1 MTHPKPVLRI
11 LIIICGVAGILAV
24 GWHAEH
30 APRWQPLRESL
41 QRSTLPFGMLA
52 YGAKGK
58 ILRQLQRI
66 QVLPNNEP
74 AASPSN
80 LRSDR
85 TRAIV
90 NKKARSGIQVYGLDS
105 MTPEEL
111 PSSSVMSQAMRKSSP
126 AVLSLAI
133 AQDDLTDPDLGLLA
147 NPDAKGRNWERPAF
161 LSYFEQGKLLFASG
175 VGIRIHGGVARD
187 APKKSFRVYF
197 RSIYGATQFAPRLLF
212 DHQSDPVLLFVLRSE
227 FETAGL
233 FANSFAYDISRQI
246 GALAPHTQP
255 VKLCINGEEQG
266 VYILIEHISEGYLR
280 AHFGHNRFLMAQ
292 SAVWAEPDFGNVQQ
306 FQQFIDWAADR
317 SPLSMS
323 EAAQKIDI
331 DNFVRWLLSVIFCA
345 TPDALQ
351 GPILLDLTRAD
362 AKWFWVNWDMDHSFA
377 VTNLN
382 AAEHAWEE
390 DIFDRF
396 YMREDPR
403 AYLYHRLRLGS
414 AEFRNYFSR
423 VFVDVMNHRLTD
435 AFLRERQR
443 YYTELASAF
452 NYDDSEFNKEVA
464 DFVTHRK
471 SVLREQMK
479 TYFATG
485 KSSPCF
491 VQGPAGVQFEI
502 DGYPEQS
509 GYLGWY
515 FEQTPITISPTETG
529 NLIFSHWLINGK
541 EQRGDRILRYT
552 LTTPT
557 TITAVFQEEPE

>member
-1 MTHPKPVLRI
+1 MPLKPILRS
-11 LIIICGVAGILAV
+11 LIIVGGIAGILAV
-24 GWHAEH
+24 GWYVEH
-30 APRWQPLRESL
+30 APRWQPLRQSL
-41 QRSTLPFGMLA
+41 QQSTLPFGMLA

-58 ILRQLQRI
+58 ILRQLQSI
-66 QVLPNNEP
+66 QVLPNDELSAN
-74 AASPSN
+74 PSN
-80 LRSDR
+80 RRLDI

-90 NKKARSGIQVYGLDS
+90 NKKARSGIQVYGLNS
-105 MTPEEL
+105 TTPEEL
-111 PSSSVMSQAMRKSSP
+111 PSSSVMSQVMRNNSP

-133 AQDDLTDPDLGLLA
+133 AQPDLIDPDVGLLT

-175 VGIRIHGGVARD
+175 VGIRIHGGVVRD

-197 RSIYGATQFAPRLLF
+197 RNIYGATQFAPRVLF

-227 FETAGL
+227 FETAGV
-233 FANSFAYDISRQI
+233 FANSLAYDISRQI
-246 GALAPHTQP
+246 GAFAPYTQP
-255 VKLCINGEEQG
+255 VNLFINGEEQG
-266 VYILIEHISEGYLR
+266 VYILIEHINEGYLR
-280 AHFGHNRFLMAQ
+280 AHFGHAQFLMAQ
-292 SAVWAEPDFGNVQQ
+292 SAVWAKPDSGSSQQYQQ
-306 FQQFIDWAADR
+306 FVAWATDR

-323 EAAQKIDI
+323 EAAQKINL

-351 GPILLDLTRAD
+351 GPILLDLTRSD

-377 VTNLN
+377 ATNLN

-396 YMREDPR
+396 YVREDPR

-414 AEFRNYFSR
+414 AEFRTYFSR
-423 VFVDVMNHRLTD
+423 VFAEVMNHRLTD

-443 YYTELASAF
+443 HYAELAEAF
-452 NYDDSEFNKEVA
+452 GYDAREFNEDVA
-464 DFVTHRK
+464 NFLTHRK
-471 SVLREQMK
+471 AVLREQMN

-485 KSSPCF
+485 KSFPCL
-491 VQGPAGVQFEI
+491 VQSPAGAKIEI

-515 FEQTPITISPTETG
+515 FEQTPITVNLAET
-529 NLIFSHWLINGK
+529 NNRTFSYWQINGT
-541 EQRGDRILRYT
+541 ERHQERILRYT
-552 LTTPT
+552 VTAPT
-557 TITAVFQEEPE
+557 VITAVFQEKTE